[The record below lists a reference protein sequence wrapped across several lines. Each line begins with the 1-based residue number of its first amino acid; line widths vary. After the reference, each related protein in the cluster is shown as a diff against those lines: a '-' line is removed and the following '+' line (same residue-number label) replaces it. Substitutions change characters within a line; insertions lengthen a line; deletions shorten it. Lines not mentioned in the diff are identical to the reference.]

1 MRINESFSIEQTIN
15 PRVNNN
21 HNSLTW
27 QIFPPQNKL
36 SKNTKTSYLSS
47 PKYFE
52 IKELVNKYDLSN
64 KNISI
69 SPILTFAI
77 NEKTEFEKEFGTIK
91 SSSMQD
97 IITNPLSQDYD
108 FDLNKKIN
116 EMRKTCRNNGNYAE
130 NIAKQMKAKKIGN
143 CCDISAVTQNIL
155 NKKNTDYKGD
165 LLYASILSDNVLCNH
180 IAVLVRQK
188 SETGKTPQKD
198 ALVLDN
204 WLGGVFK
211 YENWIK
217 ILKKIYNSK
226 EVSTYIDY
234 SQQ

>member
-21 HNSLTW
+21 HNSSTW

-36 SKNTKTSYLSS
+36 SKDTKTSYLSS

-69 SPILTFAI
+69 SPILTFTI

-116 EMRKTCRNNGNYAE
+116 EMRKTCRNNENYAE

-143 CCDISAVTQNIL
+143 CCDISVVTQNIL

-165 LLYASILSDNVLCNH
+165 LLYASILSDNALCNH

-188 SETGKTPQKD
+188 SETDKTPQKD

-217 ILKKIYNSK
+217 IIKKIYNSK